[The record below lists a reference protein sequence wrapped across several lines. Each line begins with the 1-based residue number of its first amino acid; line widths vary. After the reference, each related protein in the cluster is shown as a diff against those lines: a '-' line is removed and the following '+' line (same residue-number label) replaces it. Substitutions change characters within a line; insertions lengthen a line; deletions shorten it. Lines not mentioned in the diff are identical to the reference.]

1 MQAYCRESSVL
12 LLSGTSSFLVGNL
25 DNSSLLRGFCYM
37 ETWGRFLQDATTN
50 GLWDHKP
57 KNLIETSQWPAWVWV
72 AWIERGQQ
80 IWYRKFR
87 AKNHSNPSLIHNSN
101 IDPGDFQAGLWLPT
115 RIIHPCLTDSL
126 ISSLYS
132 WMSLQKSILGIWGD
146 GFLKQI
152 SMPHISFQSHL
163 ENISSWK
170 AGSPAS
176 NPRRLKP
183 SLAAVIEEQ
192 SVYCNN

>member
-57 KNLIETSQWPAWVWV
+57 KNIIETSQWPAWVWV
-72 AWIERGQQ
+72 AWIEPGQQ
-80 IWYRKFR
+80 IWVQKR

-101 IDPGDFQAGLWLPT
+101 IDPGDVQAGLWLPT
-115 RIIHPCLTDSL
+115 CIIHPCLTDSL

-132 WMSLQKSILGIWGD
+132 WMSLQKSILGIAGMD
-146 GFLKQI
+146 SLNKLACPTSLF
-152 SMPHISFQSHL
+152 SHI
-163 ENISSWK
+163 
-170 AGSPAS
+170 
-176 NPRRLKP
+176 
-183 SLAAVIEEQ
+183 
-192 SVYCNN
+192 